1 MTINKLTIS
10 KLIKNAS
17 KVWVFFLDLIFP
29 KECLGCGCEKT
40 LLCQKCFSS
49 IKLRPTQSCLACKKE
64 TNFGKFCTHCVSNY
78 DLNGVFIAS
87 HYEQK
92 IINKLIKSFKYY
104 FVKELYQDLG
114 KIFILF
120 LNELFDKK
128 EQKINFQKSLIMPV
142 PLSAYRKR
150 WRGFNQSE
158 ILARLVAENF
168 NLELSVNELIRIKHT
183 RPQVKLNKIQRENN
197 IKNCFSWN
205 AGDLAGRQ
213 IILIDDVVTTGATL
227 NECAKV
233 LKDYGAGKV
242 WGLVLANG

>member
-1 MTINKLTIS
+1 MLFFFDEI
-10 KLIKNAS
+10 IKNAR
-17 KVWVFFLDLIFP
+17 KVWAFFLDLIFP

-49 IKLRPTQSCLACKKE
+49 IKLRQTQSCLACKRE
-64 TNFGKFCTHCVSNY
+64 TNFGKFCTHCASSYNL
-78 DLNGVFIAS
+78 DGVFIAS

-92 IINKLIKSFKYY
+92 IINKLIKNFKYY
-104 FVKELYQDLG
+104 FVRELYQDLG

-120 LNELFDKK
+120 LNDLFDKK

-158 ILARLVAENF
+158 ILAHLVAENF

-197 IKNCFSWN
+197 IKNCFNWS

-213 IILIDDVVTTGATL
+213 IILVDDVVTTGATL

-233 LKDYGAGKV
+233 LKNHGACKV